1 MTTTTPRPHRFIR
14 LKPLAAAL
22 VVAFAGQSLANPN
35 GATVVRGNVNIKN
48 NGSTMTVTN
57 SPGAIINWQNFSI
70 GAGEITRFIQQ
81 SSAST
86 VLNRVTGRDPS
97 SILGTLQSN
106 GHVWLINPN
115 GVIFGQGARVDVA
128 GLVASSLNIG
138 NRDFAN
144 GSHKFIGSG
153 SEGAVKNAGNISAS
167 GGPVLLFAPDVENS
181 GIITSP
187 RGEIILAAGH
197 SVELADSA
205 NPALRVTVT
214 AGGEAVNLGQIIS
227 AGGGAG
233 MMGGMVRQAGLVS
246 ASSATAEGG
255 RIFLKGSAATTLGKG
270 SVTEADGTK
279 GGEIV
284 VEGETLAASGT
295 LSARGNEGAGGSIH
309 VLGGSVELKGATLDA
324 GGRDAGG
331 TALVGGDYQG
341 KNADI
346 RNARNVLVDAD
357 SRIDVSAVENG
368 DGGKAVV
375 WSDGH
380 TEYLGNIMARGGEQ
394 GGDGGMVEVSGK
406 ETLDFRGMV
415 DAGADKGDGGT
426 LLLDPKN
433 IIIGTIAG
441 NVSIYNAVYGVDPA
455 VNYALVPGQITSIL
469 DTGTDV
475 TLQANNDISVTQAII
490 ANNPSGNGGNLTL
503 QAGRSIM
510 VNANI
515 NTDNG
520 ALFLYANDNA
530 ADPLYRDGG
539 AAEITVAS
547 GVTINTG
554 TGVLEMSMGSQSTA
568 GAINGAGTL
577 ISGGLY
583 ISSDTDL
590 NLGGQ
595 FNFSGGDA
603 WVWAI
608 DDINVGADF
617 VTADTARTLYFMSDS
632 DGDSSG
638 VMNINGSGAPARL
651 FDLPGGEV
659 LASGVFNVNHPLS
672 GGNTAMLDIQGAF
685 NQGAGAD
692 ITGFGHVGISQLMG
706 NLSVGNILVDV
717 PAGGYSPSS
726 PAGVIA
732 LETYGGNVVQQ
743 SGTTLSGAGIG
754 AIAYYGSVLLTEANP
769 VGVVLG
775 QAATDFHFNSVSP
788 VQVVSYDDGTWAYSG
803 IFAGNSVHLTSSAS
817 DITVNAPIGT
827 DGALMFSTPTRTV
840 INDQVYTG
848 AGYANDGTIKIGA
861 GGYFEIGGNFT
872 NSGSLLIDGGSS
884 YMLVMQD
891 FINNAGGTVTVQGGA
906 ANPPLATQPAMAQ
919 LVNGYSLLDIDGTLT
934 NAGSMTLDGYGAE
947 VVVYG
952 GMSNAQGA
960 GIKVQNQG
968 YLVSE
973 GSVFGNAGAILV
985 SDAYAYFMG
994 GVDNAQSG
1002 TIEVAG
1008 TGSGFYSA
1016 GPMMSAG
1023 AIVLNDGYLMV
1034 DPQNGAALT
1043 MSGGTLKGNG
1053 GIYGN
1058 VVNEGGT
1065 IAPGNSAGALSV
1077 EGDLTLGSGSTL
1089 LMELGSATDASA
1101 NDMISVSGLFT
1112 MGGALQL
1119 STINGYSPAVG
1130 DSFSLFSYGSEAG
1143 NFASIS
1149 LPMAGVRLSGGQ
1161 LEILSETST
1170 MTVGT
1175 TISQVIVDTSTQVST
1190 GSGDAA
1196 VLFTVT
1202 PIDDEDDDDKQ
1213 EGRNSTRMIC
1223 S

>member
-1 MTTTTPRPHRFIR
+1 MTTPTLHPNRSIR

-22 VVAFAGQSLANPN
+22 VVAFAGQALANPN
-35 GATVVRGNVNIKN
+35 GATVVRGNVSIKN

-81 SSAST
+81 SSSST

-97 SILGTLQSN
+97 SILGTLHSN

-128 GLVASSLNIG
+128 GLVASSLNIS
-138 NRDFAN
+138 NQDFAN
-144 GSHKFIGSG
+144 GLHKFTGSG
-153 SEGAVKNAGNISAS
+153 GEGTVKNAGNISAS
-167 GGPVLLFAPDVENS
+167 GGPVLLFAPNVENS

-187 RGEIILAAGH
+187 GGEIILAAGH

-227 AGGGAG
+227 EGGSAS
-233 MMGGMVRQAGLVS
+233 MVGGLVRQAGLVS

-255 RIFLKGSAATTLGKG
+255 RIFLKGAVATTQDKDG
-270 SVTEADGTK
+270 VTEADGTK
-279 GGEIV
+279 GGEVV
-284 VEGETLAASGT
+284 VEGEALSVSGT
-295 LSARGNEGAGGSIH
+295 LSAKGNEGAGGSIH
-309 VLGGSVELKGATLDA
+309 ALGGSVELKGATLDA
-324 GGRDAGG
+324 SGRDAGG
-331 TALVGGDYQG
+331 IALVGGDYQG
-341 KNADI
+341 GNAGI
-346 RNARNVLVDAD
+346 RNARSVRMDAD

-380 TEYLGNIMARGGEQ
+380 TEYAGDIRARGGES

-415 DAGADKGDGGT
+415 DAGAAKGEGGT

-433 IIIGTIAG
+433 IVIGTLAG
-441 NVSIYNAVYGVDPA
+441 DVSIYNAVYGVDPA

-469 DTGTDV
+469 NTGTDV

-515 NTDNG
+515 STDNG
-520 ALFLYANDNA
+520 GLFLYANDNG
-530 ADPLYRDGG
+530 ADPLYRNAG

-554 TGVLEMSMGSQSTA
+554 TGVLEMNMGSLSTA
-568 GAINGAGTL
+568 GAVNGAGTL
-577 ISGGLY
+577 ISGGLH
-583 ISSDTDL
+583 ISSDTNL

-617 VTADTARTLYFMSDS
+617 VTADTARTLYFMPDS
-632 DGDSSG
+632 NGDSSG

-651 FDLPGGEV
+651 IDLPGGEV
-659 LASGVFNVNHPLS
+659 LVSGVFNVNHALS
-672 GGNTAMLDIQGAF
+672 GGNTAKLDIQGAF
-685 NQGAGAD
+685 NQATGAD
-692 ITGFGHVGISQLMG
+692 ITGFGHVGISQQMG
-706 NLSVGNILVDV
+706 NLSLGNIIVDV
-717 PAGGYSPSS
+717 PAGGYNPGS

-732 LETYGGNVVQQ
+732 LEALGGNITQQ
-743 SGTTLSGAGIG
+743 SGTNLSGAAVG
-754 AIAYYGSVLLTEANP
+754 AVSYDGSVLLTGANP
-769 VGVVLG
+769 TGIVLG
-775 QAATDFHFNSVSP
+775 QAAGDFRFNSTSP
-788 VQVVSYDDGTWAYSG
+788 IQVVSYDDGTYSASG
-803 IFAGNSVHLTSSAS
+803 IFAGNSVHLTSTTS

-827 DGALMFSTPTRTV
+827 DGTLLFSTPTRTV
-840 INDQVYTG
+840 INGQVYTG

-861 GGYFEIGGNFT
+861 GGYFEVFGNFT
-872 NSGSLLIDGGSS
+872 NSGSLLIDGG

-891 FINNAGGTVTVQGGA
+891 FINNAGGTVTVRGGA
-906 ANPPLATQPAMAQ
+906 SNPPLMTQPAMAQ
-919 LVNGYSLLDIDGTLT
+919 MVNGYSLLDVDGALT
-934 NAGSMTLDGYGAE
+934 NAGTMTLDGYGSE
-947 VVVYG
+947 VVAFEGISNEQG
-952 GMSNAQGA
+952 GSIN
-960 GIKVQNQG
+960 VLNQS
-968 YLVSE
+968 YLVSDGGVFSNSGNLLISDGFAYFG
-973 GSVFGNAGAILV
+973 GSVN
-985 SDAYAYFMG
+985 
-994 GVDNAQSG
+994 NAQSG
-1002 TIEVAG
+1002 TIEVGGAN
-1008 TGSGFYSA
+1008 SGFYSV
-1016 GPMMSAG
+1016 GSMTSAG
-1023 AIVLNDGYLMV
+1023 TILLDNAYLTLNSSL
-1034 DPQNGAALT
+1034 GAALT
-1043 MSGGTLKGNG
+1043 INGGTLQGNG

-1058 VVNEGGT
+1058 VVNNGGT
-1065 IAPGNSAGALSV
+1065 IAPGNSAGMLSFM
-1077 EGDLTLGSGSTL
+1077 GDLTLGSGSTV

-1101 NDMISVSGLFT
+1101 NDQIYVMGLFT
-1112 MGGALQL
+1112 MGGALNL
-1119 STINGYSPAVG
+1119 STIGGYVPAVG
-1130 DSFSLFSYGSEAG
+1130 DSFTLFSYGSEAG
-1143 NFASIS
+1143 SFSSIS
-1149 LPMAGVRLSGGQ
+1149 LPLAGVSLSGGQ

-1170 MTVGT
+1170 TNVGT
-1175 TISQVIVDTSTQVST
+1175 TISQVIVDTTTQVST
-1190 GSGDAA
+1190 GSGDTG

-1202 PIDDEDDDDKQ
+1202 PIDDEDDDNKPQ
-1213 EGRNSTRMIC
+1213 GKNSTRMIC